1 MDLLIDSVLQTIRE
15 NSMIK
20 ENDKI
25 IVAVSGGP
33 DSMCLLHIL
42 YTLKES
48 LKISLAAAHVNHCLR
63 GQDADEDENYV
74 KNFCKALNIDF
85 YSIRVDVKSL
95 SSERN
100 ISSEMAGRAVRYEF
114 FERLKGEINAD
125 KIALAHNANDQ
136 AETLLMRIMR
146 GTGSEGLIGIKP
158 VRDKLYIR
166 PLINNTRIEIENYCK
181 NNRINARIDKT
192 NLENIYS
199 RNKVRLELIPYIK
212 KNFNEDIISVLN
224 RLSSTMRTDNEYLDN
239 ISKKKCEQYCEKN
252 EEKVIIKKEAFLEH
266 EAILTRVL
274 RKAIGEL
281 LGSTYNIERKH
292 VFDIIKLQKHNSG
305 VLINLPNNIN
315 VYNNYGNIIIYFN
328 NKEQNKDN
336 GEYELTIGKQNVICN
351 KNIKITIN
359 LIDKNTHIN
368 LKKND
373 CIRYFDYDKINGK
386 IILRYRKAGDRF
398 TNIGMSGSKKLK
410 DIFID
415 MKIDKS
421 KRDFI
426 PLICF
431 GSEISWIVGYKVSDK
446 FKVSENTKRVLQ
458 IQFEREEKQ

>member
-1 MDLLIDSVLQTIRE
+1 MNLLIDSVVQTITE
-15 NSMIK
+15 NSMIE

-42 YTLKES
+42 YTLKDS
-48 LKISLAAAHVNHCLR
+48 LKVSLAAAHVNHCLR
-63 GQDADEDENYV
+63 GKDADDDENFV
-74 KNFCKALNIDF
+74 KKFCETLNIEF
-85 YSIRVDVKSL
+85 YSTKVDVKSL
-95 SSERN
+95 SVEKN
-100 ISSEMAGRAVRYEF
+100 ISSEMAGRTARYEF
-114 FERLKGEINAD
+114 FESLKRKTGAD

-158 VRDKLYIR
+158 VRDKIYIR
-166 PLINNTRIEIENYCK
+166 PLINSTRIEIENYCK
-181 NNRINARIDKT
+181 QYGINARIDKT

-252 EEKVIIKKEAFLEH
+252 GEKVIIKKEAFSEH
-266 EAILTRVL
+266 EAILTRVI
-274 RKAIGEL
+274 RKAIIEL
-281 LGSTYNIERKH
+281 LGSTYNFERKH
-292 VFDIIKLQKHNSG
+292 VIDIIEIQKHKSG
-305 VLINLPNNIN
+305 VAINLPNNIN
-315 VYNNYGNIIIYFN
+315 VYNNYGDIIIYFKN
-328 NKEQNKDN
+328 EEQSKDN
-336 GEYELTIGKQNVICN
+336 GEYELFIGKQNVISN
-351 KNIKITIN
+351 KNIIITMN
-359 LIDKNTHIN
+359 LLDQNSKIN
-368 LKKND
+368 LKRND
-373 CIRYFDYDKINGK
+373 FIRYFDYDKINGK
-386 IILRYRKAGDRF
+386 IILRYRRDGDRF

-415 MKIDKS
+415 MKIEKA

-431 GSEISWIVGYKVSDK
+431 EDEISWIVGYKVSDK
-446 FKVSENTKRVLQ
+446 FKVNKNTKKILQ
-458 IQFEREEKQ
+458 IEFEREEER